1 MNSFLQMLR
10 NLGPTRLAAVGG
22 VALLVLGFLIYLM
35 IRVANEPME
44 LLFNNLEVGDS
55 KRIPYEL
62 RNDRTEIYVPPFGT
76 THFMQNVTMVRA
88 LEGELVRIIAVMPAP
103 SRAQRRLLE
112 GQAVA
117 QLIGPDLE
125 R

>member
-1 MNSFLQMLR
+1 M
-10 NLGPTRLAAVGG
+10 G
-22 VALLVLGFLIYLM
+22 
-35 IRVANEPME
+35 
-44 LLFNNLEVGDS
+44 
-55 KRIPYEL
+55 YEIF
-62 RNDRTEIYVPPFGT
+62 DKQSAFGT